1 MNTPA
6 PELRLGDLTEKQREV
21 LSLIADNRTSKEIA
35 GFLGITESAVNQRIE
50 SIRARLGGVPRA
62 HLARLFRQLTQAD
75 DLQNDVPDKG
85 EPQETGDSTTCN
97 SLTADNIQLTLTP
110 ADADREDGSLR
121 VAPYSSQGAEAVTAP
136 PPEAAL
142 PELPMAESA
151 AAELTLPEWTLA
163 GRATL
168 QVVPPL
174 LDGKHGTVN
183 RLLAMVGIA
192 VGLLVLVLVGLGV
205 AQALNK
211 ML

>member
-6 PELRLGDLTEKQREV
+6 PELRLGDLTDKQREV

-75 DLQNDVPDKG
+75 DLPNDGPDKG

-97 SLTADNIQLTLTP
+97 SLTADNIQLTQTP
-110 ADADREDGSLR
+110 AGADREAGSLR
-121 VAPYSSQGAEAVTAP
+121 VAPYSSQGAEAATAP
-136 PPEAAL
+136 PPEAVL
-142 PELPMAESA
+142 PELHMAELVATEPVSA
-151 AAELTLPEWTLA
+151 
-163 GRATL
+163 GSVML
-168 QVVPPL
+168 QVVPPI
-174 LDGKHGTVN
+174 LDGRHGTVN

-192 VGLLVLVLVGLGV
+192 VGLLILVLVGLGV